1 MQPKL
6 VLPSSQ
12 PLRISAQYPVG
23 SSSAEPSSSSA
34 AARPRG
40 SYGVS
45 IDPAQ
50 APNVAAVAVAT
61 PLPPP
66 SSSSRLLQEIEET
79 RKLLRTFRSL
89 KERGASRAELA
100 DLHLRVK
107 ALKAAQQCQQP
118 NSGACKATALP
129 LATSTTADAEAAA
142 ATAAARPSLACS
154 PKAAPP
160 LPCVHRHADV
170 AFHEGAA
177 GWTAESSHSLH
188 QPQQRGVEEAH
199 VAHRDGRLPEGRH
212 HHHHHRHRHRH
223 NDVRVDRAASLSIS
237 TSLSTA
243 AAQASTAVCNGIFN
257 AASSGSAGVCS
268 AVALQ
273 PSTASAVPGYLVQIS
288 SIVFAI
294 ALAEAHT
301 RREIAQRWE
310 RRWLRHWANFKEERI
325 AIALRPPT
333 TATAAL
339 SRPQLQPERWAEAA
353 PMALP
358 HEWQQR
364 QQAVSPATA
373 SVEGSSVATATAA
386 RTVGASL
393 APVPAK
399 SVGEAFTATTSSPAV
414 AGLEETS
421 PLSAGHR
428 SGDEAH
434 HVAEEQE
441 KTIPDVDDA
450 AVAKDLLAWASPLP
464 QHQQHPAAPVT
475 EQELEASACA
485 AADATAEAA
494 AAMRNVED
502 EEATARTA
510 TESAAAEARKRM
522 KMAEVTARLRAEEPQ
537 ESVQSFMA
545 AEAGARVTLEGDE
558 ARLRISHVAA
568 ERDGAQRVA
577 LAAAEAESRRR
588 AQEEQVRQEAAA
600 RAAAAKRE
608 EEKEREAA
616 ARRAAEAQQQAA
628 ADTEAAERR
637 SVEQQW
643 QEAVRLS
650 ESLLSDRIKD
660 AVAAAPPLAYSKGTR
675 APERPS
681 RDELAMMEDAQ
692 AREAAD
698 AQACLRE
705 RQQAAEQ
712 GVAAFGAAADAVLGE
727 WISTAAMEAEQ
738 AASVEAARRRKA
750 EEAAAQ
756 AKAVAQERASAAEA
770 ARAAVARTEDEG
782 RAALTAS
789 EEEVWQWLQ
798 LQHGAGLESTRLAAL
813 AAEGKAACHRAE
825 EEAAAARLTLEM
837 SASKEAARAKAIQEA
852 VRLQA
857 EQQAAAMT
865 VTLCSAVAEF
875 SKNLV
880 DGCLAEAAQQVSEQ
894 VKAAALEELQMQR
907 RERVEGEEASARD
920 DTYGDALDELA
931 RLREE
936 EAAAQVRKRMEVEA
950 VAVAKEQQ
958 QQQQQRMQAAAQ
970 YFRICELSEA
980 LLLEFLHDAAA
991 TAAAARTAAVAN
1003 DRLAEA
1009 SPPAAL
1015 PEGEEGAASAV
1026 MEDGQ
1031 QYQHHHP
1038 SADDAAEEPNARADK
1053 RQGDGVDSPDKAN
1066 VDTAA
1071 PGAVAATASLS
1082 LSPSSSAGPSS
1093 FFVESVSAD
1102 ATPRAVTTGV
1112 LQGHAVEG
1120 LGLLSPTVFV
1130 HVVDGLLSDVLRDAA
1145 MEAQRGGAG
1154 AVGAISEDIASR
1166 AHAGQRAREHCKPLP
1181 NGSDASFVSIGHGSS
1196 HSTLGCSPP
1205 WEPQPKP
1212 LELPLALVVRD
1223 AAGDR
1228 VPQVQYT
1235 GGEPKDCAEAGVVI
1249 GGAGNVTA
1257 SPAEVSDVDR
1267 CAPHRRIVSPLLI
1280 PSMDVAI
1287 VSTSSTSTASVTDGR
1302 RGCARG
1308 SAGATATASSP
1319 LHCFST
1325 ASSADDDDAACSSL
1339 TAPGA
1344 PRPLN
1349 LLHHGVLSPLLCQQH
1364 GGNGGVPHDGG
1375 EASTPADSEDATGTT
1390 TVAALADRPSLS
1402 ENSRARRQLPES
1414 TGTGDHEAA
1423 SDADGML
1430 SAVVAMDHRVMGIT
1444 EDLRAFQLDAP
1455 PPPHGAAEQRAGVR
1469 IAAYDTLTAD
1479 AVAAVADSLVQR
1491 AVHDASLLFD
1501 FRGQSAVPNT
1511 DSDHQESHDAVK
1523 VDHAAAPPF
1532 LFAIAQSHEQGTAEG
1547 KSSDN
1552 GSGGGTSSSACAGD
1566 VDAHTEKR
1574 ASIAEMGSGFT
1585 SGDAREAT
1593 LRVNRSLSPA
1603 AAAVAVEGIAGS
1615 HAPLASLSTLV
1626 SAVAAPND
1634 FVARLRQQEA
1644 EKKAAAHQQNRYLT
1658 SRELALVAARY
1669 LTSEA
1674 AAAHVMEVGPT
1685 TTLSARAVELVL
1697 SVGLVRAATLENRRA
1712 RRRMEKAEKGDGSS
1726 ARGDGST
1733 SGGGVL
1739 VGESGSQK
1747 LTPGGGA
1754 ASAMMDSPDAPLPSL
1769 GGGGDGGGFPTGTIG
1784 GAGAAGD
1791 DEGVNVQLVPPTARC
1806 RSGGGDLSMPE
1817 PTASSAV
1824 GDFAHASGDVK
1835 DTGMS
1840 GGPTD
1845 LGSQP
1850 LSPRSSSSMGSASQ
1864 PTTGGGVKGALAAN
1878 PAQQQV
1884 GVRDKLPADWATAL
1898 RGVAERV
1905 ARDFIDYAS
1914 RRVLLGQGEGQ
1925 SNQDHLRTARRIHI
1939 DALEGVDVPA
1949 LFTQE
1954 LQPRDVARLTSYYV
1968 ELATNGPRD
1977 RVDPLCAPAALGE
1990 HNIFGHR
1997 GSVRNEDVASFGNL
2011 DAASASVF
2019 APPTR
2024 PRSLFASS
2032 HLLPSHKNHL
2042 LSAATAIHVR
2052 RAGLL
2057 HLVLEQCLSNVLH
2070 DLVGDTVGW
2079 LWTACLQA
2087 APPGAAPNGTQ

>member
-1 MQPKL
+1 MQPRL

-12 PLRISAQYPVG
+12 PLRISAQHPVR
-23 SSSAEPSSSSA
+23 SSSTAPSSSSA
-34 AARPRG
+34 AARPRALH
-40 SYGVS
+40 GVS
-45 IDPAQ
+45 IDSAQ

-107 ALKAAQQCQQP
+107 ALKAAQQRQQP
-118 NSGACKATALP
+118 NSGACKAATLP
-129 LATSTTADAEAAA
+129 LAASTTADAEAAV

-154 PKAAPP
+154 PEPAPP
-160 LPCVHRHADV
+160 LSCTHRHAGV
-170 AFHEGAA
+170 TLHEGEA
-177 GWTAESSHSLH
+177 GWTTGSSHSLH

-199 VAHRDGRLPEGRH
+199 VAHCDGRLPEGRH
-212 HHHHHRHRHRH
+212 HHHHRHRHH
-223 NDVRVDRAASLSIS
+223 DVRVDRAASLSIS
-237 TSLSTA
+237 TKLSKA
-243 AAQASTAVCNGIFN
+243 AAQGSTAVRNGAIN
-257 AASSGSAGVCS
+257 AVSSGSAGICS
-268 AVALQ
+268 AVTLQ
-273 PSTASAVPGYLVQIS
+273 PGTASAVPGSLVQIN

-301 RREIAQRWE
+301 RRDIAQRWE

-333 TATAAL
+333 TTTAAL
-339 SRPQLQPERWAEAA
+339 SRPQGQLERWAEAA

-358 HEWQQR
+358 REWQQWH
-364 QQAVSPATA
+364 QAVSTATA
-373 SVEGSSVATATAA
+373 TVEGSSVATTTAA
-386 RTVGASL
+386 RTVGACP
-393 APVPAK
+393 APVPGK
-399 SVGEAFTATTSSPAV
+399 SVREAFAATTSSPAV
-414 AGLEETS
+414 VGLQETPS
-421 PLSAGHR
+421 LSAGHR
-428 SGDEAH
+428 SGEEARH
-434 HVAEEQE
+434 GAEEQE
-441 KTIPDVDDA
+441 ETIPDVDDT
-450 AVAKDLLAWASPLP
+450 AVDKDSVVWTSPPP
-464 QHQQHPAAPVT
+464 QHQQHPAPPAT
-475 EQELEASACA
+475 ERDLEASACA

-494 AAMRNVED
+494 AAVRNVED
-502 EEATARTA
+502 EEVAARTA
-510 TESAAAEARKRM
+510 TESAAAEARKRIEL
-522 KMAEVTARLRAEEPQ
+522 AEVTARLRAEEAR
-537 ESVQSFMA
+537 EALQSLMA

-616 ARRAAEAQQQAA
+616 ARRAAEAQLQAA
-628 ADTEAAERR
+628 ADIEAAERR

-650 ESLLSDRIKD
+650 ESLLSERIKD
-660 AVAAAPPLAYSKGTR
+660 AVAAAPPLAHSKGIR
-675 APERPS
+675 APKRPLC
-681 RDELAMMEDAQ
+681 DELAMMEDAQ
-692 AREAAD
+692 AGETAD

-712 GVAAFGAAADAVLGE
+712 CLVAFGAAADAVLGE
-727 WISTAAMEAEQ
+727 WISAAATVAEQ

-756 AKAVAQERASAAEA
+756 AKAVVQERASAAEA

-782 RAALTAS
+782 RVALAAS
-789 EEEVWQWLQ
+789 EEEVWQRLQ
-798 LQHGAGLESTRLAAL
+798 LQHGADVEAARLAAL
-813 AAEGKAACHRAE
+813 AAEGKAARHRAE
-825 EEAAAARLTLEM
+825 EEAAA
-837 SASKEAARAKAIQEA
+837 
-852 VRLQA
+852 
-857 EQQAAAMT
+857 MT
-865 VTLCSAVAEF
+865 ATLCSVVAEL

-880 DGCLAEAAQQVSEQ
+880 DGCVAEAARQVSEG
-894 VKAAALEELQMQR
+894 VEADAVEELQMQR
-907 RERVEGEEASARD
+907 RERVEGEEALARD
-920 DTYGDALDELA
+920 DMYGNALDELT
-931 RLREE
+931 RLRED
-936 EAAAQVRKRMEVEA
+936 EAAAEVRKRMEVEA
-950 VAVAKEQQ
+950 VAAAKEQQ
-958 QQQQQRMQAAAQ
+958 QRVQAAAQ
-970 YFRICELSEA
+970 YFQISELSEA
-980 LLLEFLHDAAA
+980 LLLEFLHDAAS
-991 TAAAARTAAVAN
+991 AAVAASTATVAN
-1003 DRLAEA
+1003 GCLAET
-1009 SPPAAL
+1009 SPLAAL

-1031 QYQHHHP
+1031 QQQQHHHHHP
-1038 SADDAAEEPNARADK
+1038 SADDAAEELDARAEQ
-1053 RQGDGVDSPDKAN
+1053 RQGGGVDSPDKAN
-1066 VDTAA
+1066 VDTSA
-1071 PGAVAATASLS
+1071 PEAVAATASLS

-1102 ATPRAVTTGV
+1102 ATPKAVTTGV
-1112 LQGHAVEG
+1112 PQGHAVEG
-1120 LGLLSPTVFV
+1120 VGLLSPTVFV

-1154 AVGAISEDIASR
+1154 AVGAISEVIASR
-1166 AHAGQRAREHCKPLP
+1166 TQAGQRAREHRKPLP
-1181 NGSDASFVSIGHGSS
+1181 NGSEASFVSVDHGSS

-1235 GGEPKDCAEAGVVI
+1235 GGELNDCAEADVVV

-1257 SPAEVSDVDR
+1257 FLAEVADAGK
-1267 CAPHRRIVSPLLI
+1267 CTPHQRIVSPLLI
-1280 PSMDVAI
+1280 PSMDVVTA
-1287 VSTSSTSTASVTDGR
+1287 STSSISTASVTDRRG

-1308 SAGATATASSP
+1308 AAGATATASSP

-1325 ASSADDDDAACSSL
+1325 ASSVDDDDDAACSSL

-1349 LLHHGVLSPLLCQQH
+1349 LLQHSVLSPLLCQQH
-1364 GGNGGVPHDGG
+1364 GGNGGVHNDGG
-1375 EASTPADSEDATGTT
+1375 EASTPAGSEAAAGTT
-1390 TVAALADRPSLS
+1390 TVAALADRASLS
-1402 ENSRARRQLPES
+1402 ENSRARPQLPES
-1414 TGTGDHEAA
+1414 TGTGDRDAT
-1423 SDADGML
+1423 SDADGMW
-1430 SAVVAMDHRVMGIT
+1430 SAVVTMNHSVMEIT

-1455 PPPHGAAEQRAGVR
+1455 PPAHDVAEQRAGVR
-1469 IAAYDTLTAD
+1469 IAAHDALTAD
-1479 AVAAVADSLVQR
+1479 AMAAVADSLEQR

-1501 FRGQSAVPNT
+1501 SRGQSAVPNT
-1511 DSDHQESHDAVK
+1511 DSDRQESHDAVK

-1532 LFAIAQSHEQGTAEG
+1532 LFASAQSHEQSTVEG
-1547 KSSDN
+1547 KSSGS
-1552 GSGGGTSSSACAGD
+1552 GSGGGTSSSTCAGD
-1566 VDAHTEKR
+1566 VEAHAEKR
-1574 ASIAEMGSGFT
+1574 VSIAEMGSGFT

-1593 LRVNRSLSPA
+1593 LRATRSLSPA
-1603 AAAVAVEGIAGS
+1603 AAAVAAEGIAGS
-1615 HAPLASLSTLV
+1615 HAPLSNLSTLV

-1634 FVARLRQQEA
+1634 FVARLRQQEE
-1644 EKKAAAHQQNRYLT
+1644 EKKVAAHQQNRYLT

-1674 AAAHVMEVGPT
+1674 AAADVMEVGPT
-1685 TTLSARAVELVL
+1685 TMLSSRAVALVL
-1697 SVGLVRAATLENRRA
+1697 SVGLVRASTLENRRA
-1712 RRRMEKAEKGDGSS
+1712 RSRMVKAEKGDGSS
-1726 ARGDGST
+1726 ARSDGGT
-1733 SGGGVL
+1733 AGGGVL
-1739 VGESGSQK
+1739 VGENGLQK

-1754 ASAMMDSPDAPLPSL
+1754 DSAMMDSPDAPHPPI
-1769 GGGGDGGGFPTGTIG
+1769 GGGGDGGGFPTGIIG
-1784 GAGAAGD
+1784 EAGAAGD
-1791 DEGVNVQLVPPTARC
+1791 DECVDVQLVSPTARG
-1806 RSGGGDLSMPE
+1806 RSRGGDLSMPE
-1817 PTASSAV
+1817 PTASSVV
-1824 GDFAHASGDVK
+1824 GDVAHASGDVK
-1835 DTGMS
+1835 GTNMS
-1840 GGPTD
+1840 GGPTG
-1845 LGSQP
+1845 LGSRP
-1850 LSPRSSSSMGSASQ
+1850 LSPRSSSIRSASQ
-1864 PTTGGGVKGALAAN
+1864 PTAAGGGKGALAAN
-1878 PAQQQV
+1878 PAQQQA

-1914 RRVLLGQGEGQ
+1914 RCVLLGQGEGQ

-1939 DALEGVDVPA
+1939 DALAYVDVQA

-1954 LQPRDVARLTSYYV
+1954 LQPRDVERLTSYYV

-1997 GSVRNEDVASFGNL
+1997 SSVRNEDIASFDNL
-2011 DAASASVF
+2011 DTASTTVF
-2019 APPTR
+2019 VPPTR
-2024 PRSLFASS
+2024 PGPLFASP
-2032 HLLPSHKNHL
+2032 HLLPSSKNRL
-2042 LSAATAIHVR
+2042 LSAATSIHVR

-2057 HLVLEQCLSNVLH
+2057 HLVLEQCVSNVLH

>member
-107 ALKAAQQCQQP
+107 ALKAAQQEQLGGLRNQ
-118 NSGACKATALP
+118 ATVCINL
-129 LATSTTADAEAAA
+129 SSEA
-142 ATAAARPSLACS
+142 
-154 PKAAPP
+154 
-160 LPCVHRHADV
+160 
-170 AFHEGAA
+170 
-177 GWTAESSHSLH
+177 
-188 QPQQRGVEEAH
+188 
-199 VAHRDGRLPEGRH
+199 
-212 HHHHHRHRHRH
+212 
-223 NDVRVDRAASLSIS
+223 
-237 TSLSTA
+237 LSTA

-950 VAVAKEQQ
+950 VA
-958 QQQQQRMQAAAQ
+958 
-970 YFRICELSEA
+970 
-980 LLLEFLHDAAA
+980 
-991 TAAAARTAAVAN
+991 
-1003 DRLAEA
+1003 
-1009 SPPAAL
+1009 
-1015 PEGEEGAASAV
+1015 
-1026 MEDGQ
+1026 DGQ

-1697 SVGLVRAATLENRRA
+1697 S
-1712 RRRMEKAEKGDGSS
+1712 
-1726 ARGDGST
+1726 
-1733 SGGGVL
+1733 
-1739 VGESGSQK
+1739 SGSQK

-1884 GVRDKLPADWATAL
+1884 G
-1898 RGVAERV
+1898 
-1905 ARDFIDYAS
+1905 
-1914 RRVLLGQGEGQ
+1914 GQ